1 MSAPIRVAQATG
13 NNSAPSL
20 IKVSKPQTNQAVTIH
35 LDGPATI
42 DLTAIGN
49 DNVTFVHVGDRL
61 IILFDN
67 QSTVTFDPFYGAD
80 GAPSPTIAV
89 ELAAGRDVTSADF
102 ASLFP
107 ITSDQSILPA
117 AGSPPSGAHFDTIT
131 ISQFLADNPRL
142 PLLGPEDLGGN
153 GIFGPAS
160 LDVAHPGTQAPILG
174 VHDVGGIEEH
184 GIALGISAAL
194 GFADARTTLGN
205 LTITGVPDD
214 ATLSAGI
221 HNADGSWTV
230 TPDQLAGL
238 MLVSDGETQHF
249 ALGVTATAL
258 SGPVTESVSATFH
271 VDVTPV
277 ADPPVLILG
286 NGESERPTLEAVR
299 PAADAFAFGR
309 EDVPI
314 ALRITAALA
323 EPDADAVLTVT
334 ISGIPAGVTLSN
346 AAHDVLTVTNGSVT
360 LTPAQLVGLSL
371 VGDGETQHFDLAVK
385 ATTVDGGV
393 AEASTAATLH
403 VEVTPVAEAP
413 TLTVSADTHVAEN
426 ATLGLTVTPLFETD
440 ADAVHTVTITGL
452 GDARLSNAAGD
463 LSVSD
468 GAITLTPDQLA
479 GLMLH
484 APDAEGTLTLTVTAH
499 ASEGGTTADS
509 QSETLVI
516 AIDPVADQPQVTVS
530 AAETTE
536 DHPGAL
542 VIGLG
547 NAADLFEDNDDT
559 VTVTVSLSD
568 GATLLQDGT
577 AVAGDTQGNFTLTA
591 HAISDLAN
599 LSVQP
604 AGGFEGQIGIIVSA
618 TTHDG
623 AVVST
628 DGTATTTLMVDSVA
642 DQPQLTV
649 IAAETTE
656 NNPGAL
662 TIGLGNADHL
672 FEDATD
678 SVTVTVSLSGRAAL
692 LQNGNAVAGDGQG
705 NFTLTAHALSDLAN
719 LSVQPAGGFEG
730 QIGIIVSATTHDGAV
745 VSTDGTATTTLMVD
759 SVADQPQ
766 LTVIAVETTENNPGA
781 LTIGLGNADHL
792 FEDATDS
799 VTVTVSLSGRAA
811 LLQNGNAV
819 AGDGQGNFTLT
830 AYALS
835 DLANLS
841 VRPASE
847 FEGNIG
853 ITVSATAHDGAADS
867 ASVTAATILTVDSV
881 ADQPQVTVD
890 ATNTIEDRPGAL
902 SIGLTNATDL
912 FEDPTDSVTVT
923 VSLSGGATLLRNGN
937 AVTGDGQ

>member
-89 ELAAGRDVTSADF
+89 ELAAGRDVTGADF
-102 ASLFP
+102 AGLVP
-107 ITSDQSILPA
+107 ISTDKSILPA

-258 SGPVTESVSATFH
+258 SGPVTESVTATLN

-277 ADPPVLILG
+277 ADPPVLVLG
-286 NGESERPTLEAVR
+286 NGESERPTPEGVR
-299 PAADAFAFGR
+299 PSADAFAFGR

-346 AAHDVLTVTNGSVT
+346 AAHDILTVTNGSVM

-403 VEVTPVAEAP
+403 VEVAPVAEAP
-413 TLTVSADTHVAEN
+413 TLTVNADAHVAEN

-452 GDARLSNAAGD
+452 GGASLSNAAGE

-479 GLMLH
+479 GLTLH

-530 AAETTE
+530 VAATTE

-559 VTVTVSLSD
+559 V
-568 GATLLQDGT
+568 A
-577 AVAGDTQGNFTLTA
+577 
-591 HAISDLAN
+591 
-599 LSVQP
+599 
-604 AGGFEGQIGIIVSA
+604 
-618 TTHDG
+618 
-623 AVVST
+623 
-628 DGTATTTLMVDSVA
+628 
-642 DQPQLTV
+642 
-649 IAAETTE
+649 
-656 NNPGAL
+656 
-662 TIGLGNADHL
+662 
-672 FEDATD
+672 
-678 SVTVTVSLSGRAAL
+678 
-692 LQNGNAVAGDGQG
+692 
-705 NFTLTAHALSDLAN
+705 
-719 LSVQPAGGFEG
+719 
-730 QIGIIVSATTHDGAV
+730 
-745 VSTDGTATTTLMVD
+745 
-759 SVADQPQ
+759 
-766 LTVIAVETTENNPGA
+766 
-781 LTIGLGNADHL
+781 
-792 FEDATDS
+792 
-799 VTVTVSLSGRAA
+799 
-811 LLQNGNAV
+811 
-819 AGDGQGNFTLT
+819 
-830 AYALS
+830 
-835 DLANLS
+835 
-841 VRPASE
+841 
-847 FEGNIG
+847 
-853 ITVSATAHDGAADS
+853 
-867 ASVTAATILTVDSV
+867 
-881 ADQPQVTVD
+881 
-890 ATNTIEDRPGAL
+890 
-902 SIGLTNATDL
+902 
-912 FEDPTDSVTVT
+912 
-923 VSLSGGATLLRNGN
+923 
-937 AVTGDGQ
+937 